1 MINTVW
7 RTLMVD
13 SNLTTVKQQV
23 FDYVNAM
30 LGGGMVDVE
39 LDPIHYETALTKS
52 LTKYRQRSENSVEE
66 SYVTIKLNQ
75 DQNVYTLPQEIIEV
89 RKIHRRSVGSR
100 LGGLGGSS
108 GGNPISTQTI
118 TATAGQTELTV
129 NYNLLSVAT
138 IRVEV
143 NGVATT
149 NFTTD
154 SGQNTITL
162 VNPLNAGDVV
172 GIKLFPEGENLG
184 GSLFEPFNL
193 AYTNT
198 YLLAGSGI
206 GGLATYD
213 FFAQQ
218 QELVGRMFGSFMEF
232 TWNQTTSKLTILQRP
247 RSEEEVM
254 LFCYNYRPDDQLL
267 RDYKSQQWLKDYTLA
282 SCKYM
287 LGEARSK
294 FATIAG
300 PGGGTSLNGDTLK
313 NEAMQEMEKLEA
325 DLSMA
330 VAGGT
335 GYGFLI
341 G

>member
-1 MINTVW
+1 MA
-7 RTLMVD
+7 D
-13 SNLTTVKQQV
+13 SNLTTQKQQV
-23 FDYVNAM
+23 FDYVNAF

-39 LDPIHYETALTKS
+39 LDPIHYETALTKA

-66 SYVTIKLNQ
+66 SYVTIKFNE
-75 DQNVYTLPQEIIEV
+75 DQNVYELPQEIIEV
-89 RKIHRRSVGSR
+89 RKIYRRSVGSR
-100 LGGLGGSS
+100 LGGS
-108 GGNPISTQTI
+108 
-118 TATAGQTELTV
+118 A
-129 NYNLLSVAT
+129 
-138 IRVEV
+138 
-143 NGVATT
+143 
-149 NFTTD
+149 D
-154 SGQNTITL
+154 
-162 VNPLNAGDVV
+162 
-172 GIKLFPEGENLG
+172 G

-218 QELVGRMFGSFMEF
+218 QELVGRMFGSFIEF
-232 TWNQTTSKLTILQRP
+232 KWNPTTSKLTILQRP
-247 RSEEEVM
+247 RAEEEA
-254 LFCYNYRPDDQLL
+254 LLYCYNYRPDMQLL
-267 RDYKSQQWLKDYTLA
+267 KDYKAAQWIKDYTLA

-300 PGGGTSLNGDTLK
+300 PGGGTTLNGDTLK
-313 NEAMQEMEKLEA
+313 AEAQQEMEKLET
-325 DLSMA
+325 DLAIA